1 MGHGVQRQTTS
12 TGGGGSVKG
21 QDPQETGR
29 FQLKQVGEVMAK
41 EVEGIVELA
50 GSD

>member
-1 MGHGVQRQTTS
+1 MCRDRQPPL
-12 TGGGGSVKG
+12 GGSVKG
-21 QDPQETGR
+21 AGSSGDR